1 MSSLWRIKRK
11 MKDKNEKNSILF
23 NKDLI
28 QYKEEQDNLDSN
40 NSMKIGYIE
49 MGEINLQLA
58 IDNGSEL
65 VDINNYETW
74 LCGVWFFKWR
84 LW

>member
-1 MSSLWRIKRK
+1 
-11 MKDKNEKNSILF
+11 MKDKNKKNSILF

-74 LCGVWFFKWR
+74 LCGV
-84 LW
+84 

>member
-1 MSSLWRIKRK
+1 
-11 MKDKNEKNSILF
+11 MKNKKSSILF
-23 NKDLI
+23 NRDLI
-28 QYKEEQDNLDSN
+28 QYNEEQDSLESD
-40 NSMKIGYIE
+40 NSMKIGYME

-74 LCGVWFFKWR
+74 LCGV
-84 LW
+84 

>member
-1 MSSLWRIKRK
+1 MSSLWRIKKK
-11 MKDKNEKNSILF
+11 MKNKKSSILF
-23 NKDLI
+23 NRDLI
-28 QYKEEQDNLDSN
+28 QYNEEQDSLESD
-40 NSMKIGYIE
+40 NSMKIGYME

-74 LCGVWFFKWR
+74 LCGV
-84 LW
+84 

>member
-11 MKDKNEKNSILF
+11 MKDKNKKNSILF

-74 LCGVWFFKWR
+74 LCGV
-84 LW
+84 

>member
-11 MKDKNEKNSILF
+11 MKDKNKKNSILF

>member
-11 MKDKNEKNSILF
+11 MKNKKNSIIF

-28 QYKEEQDNLDSN
+28 QYNEEQDNLNSD

-74 LCGVWFFKWR
+74 LCGV
-84 LW
+84 

>member
-74 LCGVWFFKWR
+74 LCGV
-84 LW
+84 

>member
-1 MSSLWRIKRK
+1 

-74 LCGVWFFKWR
+74 LCGV
-84 LW
+84 